1 MNVAIGAFVDRFRFN
16 ALAFDPIAAVIGAR
30 PATVVAVLAGL
41 GVSVF
46 LRARLRA
53 THPEAWAWPMAAALV
68 FSPVIYPWYLVW
80 LVPFLFDRSTLPLLV
95 WTIAIMPTYLVWG
108 LAREGHPWTVPNG
121 ILAFEYGAVGLALV
135 RGTIRQQLAH
145 RGDASSSA
153 PTEYLQQMVQL
164 RGVGQP
170 T

>member
-1 MNVAIGAFVDRFRFN
+1 MHAMAALAFFAALYVPFLDGWRVPPGSIGAFVDRFRFN

-53 THPEAWAWPMAAALV
+53 THPAAWAWPMAAALV

-121 ILAFEYGAVGLALV
+121 ILAVEYGAVALAV
-135 RGTIRQQLAH
+135 V
-145 RGDASSSA
+145 
-153 PTEYLQQMVQL
+153 LQTTLSGRRTL
-164 RGVGQP
+164 RS
-170 T
+170 